1 VSTVL
6 SICQCAQYKIECIE
20 IDAYF
25 LLCYIVHTLL
35 YCAHSYIEHKI
46 KEDIEVDG
54 GEDNFLDIVD
64 DFNGMSDEDDEDV
77 SFVSMGG
84 VCKCVYVC
92 ASRVCLYACE
102 LVKLRARAEAG

>member
-1 VSTVL
+1 
-6 SICQCAQYKIECIE
+6 
-20 IDAYF
+20 
-25 LLCYIVHTLL
+25 VHT
-35 YCAHSYIEHKI
+35 HIEHKI

-84 VCKCVYVC
+84 VYVW
-92 ASRVCLYACE
+92 ACM
-102 LVKLRARAEAG
+102 LVNW

>member
-1 VSTVL
+1 MSAVL
-6 SICQCAQYKIECIE
+6 SICQCEPYKIECLE
-20 IDAYF
+20 VDAYF
-25 LLCYIVHTLL
+25 LLFL
-35 YCAHSYIEHKI
+35 YSVHSYIEHKI

-84 VCKCVYVC
+84 VCMCV
-92 ASRVCLYACE
+92 SVCL
-102 LVKLRARAEAG
+102 